1 MKTLKS
7 ASVFTGRKKG
17 IPMKK
22 NIAVFFGGASSEY
35 EISLQSA
42 YSVISHIDKGLYE
55 PVLIG
60 ITRQGDFYLFEGD
73 VEKIL
78 TDEWSFDASCFP
90 AVLSQSKAL
99 HGILVFRGNNVQQLS
114 LSAALPILHGK
125 NGEDG
130 TLQGALELAG
140 IPCIGCG
147 VLCSALCMD
156 KDMAHRAAASVGV
169 KVPAS
174 AVFHNPPDEAA
185 LFAAASKLSYP
196 LFVKPMRA
204 GSSFGITKVLRK
216 EDLHSAVEEAFL
228 YDNIILL
235 EEMIEGFEV
244 GCAVLGRNPAFSKA
258 HCFGSDLIIG
268 KVDEIEL
275 AEGYFDFTEKYQL
288 LTSKIHVPARLSG
301 EMTKAVKETARLLYQ
316 ALGCD
321 YFARID
327 LFITPSEEIYFNE
340 VNTIPGFTSHS
351 RFPNMLKAAGIS
363 FDALVA
369 HLLSMGVSV

>member
-1 MKTLKS
+1 
-7 ASVFTGRKKG
+7 
-17 IPMKK
+17 MKK

-42 YSVISHIDKGLYE
+42 YSVISHIDKNLYE

-60 ITRQGDFYLFEGD
+60 ITKQGDFYLFEGD
-73 VEKIL
+73 TEKIL
-78 TDEWSFDASCFP
+78 TDEWSFDPFCFP
-90 AVLSQSKAL
+90 AVISQSKAL
-99 HGILVFRGNNVQQLS
+99 HGILVLRGSEVQQLS
-114 LSAALPILHGK
+114 LSAALPVLHGK

-156 KDMAHRAAASVGV
+156 KDMAHRVAASVGV
-169 KVPAS
+169 KVPDS
-174 AVFHNPPDEAA
+174 VIFHYLPEKIS
-185 LFAAASKLSYP
+185 LFAAAARLSYP
-196 LFVKPMRA
+196 LFVKPVRA
-204 GSSFGITKVLRK
+204 GSSFGITKVLR
-216 EDLHSAVEEAFL
+216 EADLPAAVKEAFL
-228 YDNIILL
+228 YDNAVIL

-244 GCAVLGRNPAFSKA
+244 GCAVLGRNPAFSKNNLSV
-258 HCFGSDLIIG
+258 SDLIIG

-275 AEGYFDFTEKYQL
+275 TDGYFDFTEKYQL

-301 EMTKAVKETARLLYQ
+301 ELTAAVKETAKLLYR

-363 FDALVA
+363 FDELVQR
-369 HLLSMGVSV
+369 LLSMGVSV